1 MVRFMYV
8 RDEKKCPVGCLA
20 YRIEKDSTT
29 GEVNVT
35 YGLSTHNPVDTFD
48 RSRARLIAEGRLNQ
62 HGAVFHYQG
71 DDSKSNEVVSEVL
84 RALRN
89 DKTIPMRF
97 RKAALNWLNAD
108 KTPKK
113 MN

>member
-97 RKAALNWLNAD
+97 RKAALNW
-108 KTPKK
+108 
-113 MN
+113 